1 MNRTI
6 EEQLS
11 ALLDGELPAEEEVL
25 LLKRLG
31 RDSAHRETLARYSLI
46 GDFLRGNI
54 ADPAILGVSERVRA
68 ALDNEQAY
76 RSAEQPPAEQPIG
89 WSGLRRGIAG
99 IGIAASIAAIALISL
114 NGVDELQSPAP
125 QSLAQS
131 QVTFEPSRDEDFSYT
146 VPSSDS
152 VRRTVI
158 TPARLTGYLV
168 SHSEYANGL
177 SRQVMDSYVVNQT
190 PDMIEWDEAEG
201 TADE

>member
-11 ALLDGELPAEEEVL
+11 ALLDGELPAEEEAL

-54 ADPAILGVSERVRA
+54 ADPAALGVGERVRA
-68 ALDNEQAY
+68 ALDDEQAY
-76 RSAEQPPAEQPIG
+76 RSAEQPLG

-99 IGIAASIAAIALISL
+99 IGIAATIAVIALISL
-114 NGVDELQSPAP
+114 NGLDELQSPTP
-125 QSLAQS
+125 QSIAQS
-131 QVTFEPSRDEDFSYT
+131 QVTFEQSRDEDFSYT
-146 VPSSDS
+146 VPSSDG
-152 VRRTVI
+152 VRRAVI

-168 SHSEYANGL
+168 SHSEYANGGL

-190 PDMIEWDEAEG
+190 PDTMEWDEAAG
-201 TADE
+201 AADE